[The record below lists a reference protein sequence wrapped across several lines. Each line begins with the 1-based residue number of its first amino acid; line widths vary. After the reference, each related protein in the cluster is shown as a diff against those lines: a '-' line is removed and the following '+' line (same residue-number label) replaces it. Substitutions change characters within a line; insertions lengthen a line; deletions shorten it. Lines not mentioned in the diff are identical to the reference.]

1 MKIVHGQ
8 NTDRAIKFPIFQ
20 GPKAIMAWSSQIA
33 HMTFFQIG
41 AQKSH
46 PMGVRTPV
54 VSMSTCALIVSVHA
68 FVSSFHCV
76 ASSETGVT
84 EGKRTNSSNSARKR
98 L

>member
-41 AQKSH
+41 AQNSH
-46 PMGVRTPV
+46 PNGGPYAGRKHVDVRLDCQC
-54 VSMSTCALIVSVHA
+54 SRIGDLLQLRRIVL
-68 FVSSFHCV
+68 
-76 ASSETGVT
+76 G
-84 EGKRTNSSNSARKR
+84 RRN
-98 L
+98 